1 MKGHENNTVFQIV
14 LPPALSGREKK
25 ESFRRP
31 SFPTCGLALLPLRS
45 SSTTQNS
52 KPTTIIIMDYC
63 KEQSIDGLF
72 SLLLQ
77 GQILLIFKMEQI
89 EIDMKKGRCYY
100 YCSIVKVTFTLF
112 EKDSKCL
119 ICILTFWHFLP
130 IFVQLQLTCLVTLF
144 DCKLQL
150 FKNSPKLTLFGIF
163 MELLSTHFTFN
174 LE

>member
-1 MKGHENNTVFQIV
+1 MWPCF
-14 LPPALSGREKK
+14 A
-25 ESFRRP
+25 P
-31 SFPTCGLALLPLRS
+31 SPKLFYY
-45 SSTTQNS
+45 TQNS

-119 ICILTFWHFLP
+119 ILNCDILAFSANFCQITIDLSGDTVWLQTSDYSKVAKMDHFLAFLINICP
-130 IFVQLQLTCLVTLF
+130 L
-144 DCKLQL
+144 K
-150 FKNSPKLTLFGIF
+150 K
-163 MELLSTHFTFN
+163 
-174 LE
+174 

>member
-1 MKGHENNTVFQIV
+1 MWPCF
-14 LPPALSGREKK
+14 A
-25 ESFRRP
+25 P
-31 SFPTCGLALLPLRS
+31 SPKLFYY
-45 SSTTQNS
+45 TQNS

-112 EKDSKCL
+112 ENDSKCL
-119 ICILTFWHFLP
+119 ILAFSTNFCTIKIDLSGNTVWQQTSGFQKLAKIDHFGQFQWTFAHSTFCSFKIDLSGNTVWQHFFGFQKFALLTIFCI
-130 IFVQLQLTCLVTLF
+130 
-144 DCKLQL
+144 
-150 FKNSPKLTLFGIF
+150 
-163 MELLSTHFTFN
+163 FN
-174 LE
+174 EQ